1 MKVITP
7 KVKERLSSKLVAEIW
22 RMYDEGYSN
31 VNKDDYQF
39 INLISENSKCKIIMK
54 QEEPQVL
61 VSKIID
67 ESIDSDLEIWI
78 IDDGIVQTMLFSDE
92 Y

>member
-39 INLISENSKCKIIMK
+39 IDLIADNSKCKIIMK
-54 QEEPQVL
+54 QGQPQAFK
-61 VSKIID
+61 SKWID
-67 ESIDSDLEIWI
+67 ESIIFNMKIWI
-78 IDDGIVQTMLFSDE
+78 IEDGTVQTMLFSDE